1 MLEDDPSHPDLD
13 PALPEA
19 GPDAP
24 TVERPAGIESQF
36 LLARAQARLL
46 GDAAPE
52 RAPITVGRY
61 RVTRRL
67 GAGAMGLVYAARDD
81 ALDREVAIKLL
92 QSQLAGSEAS
102 RQRLVREAQAM
113 ARLNHPNVAHVYE
126 VGEHQQQLFIAM
138 ELVRGQ
144 TLRQWHRE
152 GVRDIG
158 EVLAMHL
165 QAARGLAAAHDVGLV
180 HRDYKPDNVMVDEA
194 GRARVMDFG
203 LARASGESLASGEQP
218 ALGSPADSLPG
229 LSHESPL
236 VHDATL
242 TGTVMGTPA
251 YMAPEQL
258 AGHRVDPRADQ
269 FAFCV
274 ALHEALH
281 GHRPFSGTTSSAL
294 LRAILRRERR
304 RDDRKVRGIPRAV
317 QAMIDRGL
325 AFAPED
331 RLPSMHAIAEV
342 LQDALARARA
352 GSRWLR
358 AAIGTA
364 VLGGGAA
371 ALLWSA
377 QPGAPASSAEVP
389 EAAAP
394 VDPWAVVVADS
405 QLPDPIATPLPD
417 DPAHVTIHRLR
428 NGLTIYVAPQAGVPM
443 IQTAVVVRADPT
455 DEGEGQA
462 GTAEIVRDLLGE
474 TARMGTIDRAAE
486 APWLTQG
493 YLALQAHGLAAD
505 DDARA
510 ALLALAQVALA
521 RARPYQVPAEGL
533 MLLAGLGFGTL
544 GQESP
549 PGMVLTVEV
558 PRNRLG
564 PWAEVMAETLGSLE
578 PRSFL
583 RTVQNLVEGDRER
596 TSDVLRVALD
606 RGLGRATGRVLDA
619 VAMTRN
625 QRALPFAATREF
637 FDAHYRPN
645 NTAIVL
651 VGDVSATEAVSV
663 IESAFGAWAPAP
675 VPARAPVVQQPVAP
689 VDVVDDAPEQ
699 VTFAWPRAD
708 GVSPTAAL
716 EAMLMRSSLAERWL
730 ARDGRARWVWQ
741 AVPHHAFEIAVTPS
755 EGHDLADAEAAVHA
769 MLDAFA
775 SGAID
780 DESLAVAQ
788 AQAQL
793 QSVAWSS
800 SSYALSLLIAES
812 FGRGLQWRDQLASMR
827 GDPIARAA
835 IQRDAASLRDAE
847 AVIVRRH
854 PGPARNE
861 PVPPLLL
868 PPSGPGAPGPSAFA
882 KALLAQPASRL
893 EPQFV
898 LAGSDVLTLP
908 WDGGRALAVD
918 RDVPVMELSV
928 ALPYGLADDAW
939 TCDAWRARVRAL
951 RPSFEREGAWID
963 VDCEVHETRLDITA
977 VASRLDALL
986 PWLVEL
992 RKPVL
997 SDQDART
1004 QLAAIARGRRE
1015 LRHGGGWR
1023 PDAFAV
1029 AMLRGEHGVDAHMPE
1044 DAAVARARP
1053 ESLHAALRASL
1064 AQPCELLVAGPD
1076 AADFARRI
1084 IAAGP
1089 PQPPGHVRA
1098 PVLPRARALRRTTV
1112 FLLDEPGRVRAEV
1125 RAGLL
1130 LEPHD
1135 TAARL
1140 RTHVLRLAIP
1150 EPEFETR
1157 EPIYRFSMPHDASL
1171 ASQRVFE
1178 VAGVDCANVDVPAAL
1193 RALATSL
1200 QSPPS
1205 TQALAHARE
1214 MAEQARR
1221 HHRWVGLATA
1231 EYARSWGAL
1240 EDAAGN
1246 IDPALAEWAALG
1258 TLDDA
1263 SLLAQHTEF
1272 AAKPLVLTV
1281 VADLAHVDRAA
1292 LAQLGDVVIV
1302 DDAVLRDVAVSDRR
1316 LFGYPPEAW

>member
-24 TVERPAGIESQF
+24 TVERPAGVESQF

-46 GDAAPE
+46 GEAAPE
-52 RAPITVGRY
+52 QAPITVGRY
-61 RVTRRL
+61 RITRRL

-113 ARLNHPNVAHVYE
+113 ARLNHANVAHVYE

-152 GVRDIG
+152 RVRDVG
-158 EVLAMHL
+158 EILAMHL

-218 ALGSPADSLPG
+218 AVVGPADSLAG
-229 LSHESPL
+229 ISHESPL
-236 VHDATL
+236 LHDATL

-281 GHRPFSGTTSSAL
+281 GHRPFAGTTSSAL

-304 RDDRKVRGIPRAV
+304 RDDRRVRGIPRAV

-331 RLPSMHAIAEV
+331 RLPSMHAVAEV
-342 LQDALARARA
+342 LHDALARARA

-358 AAIGTA
+358 AAVGTA
-364 VLGGGAA
+364 VLGAGAA
-371 ALLWSA
+371 AVLWST
-377 QPGAPASSAEVP
+377 QPGAPALPLPAS
-389 EAAAP
+389 EAAA
-394 VDPWAVVVADS
+394 VDPWAEIVAQS
-405 QLPDPIATPLPD
+405 QLPEPLAAPLPD

-428 NGLTIYVAPQAGVPM
+428 NGLTIYIAPQAGVPM
-443 IQTAVVVRADPT
+443 IQTAVVVRADTT
-455 DEGEGQA
+455 DERAGQA

-474 TARMGTIDRAAE
+474 TARLGTIDRAAE
-486 APWLTQG
+486 APWLAQA
-493 YLALQAHGLAAD
+493 YAALEAHGLAAD

-510 ALLALAQVALA
+510 ALLALAELSFA

-533 MLLAGLGFGTL
+533 MLLGQLGLGTL

-558 PRNRLG
+558 PRHRLG
-564 PWAEVMAETLGSLE
+564 PWAEVMAESLGSLE

-583 RTVQNLVEGDRER
+583 RSVQSLVESDRER
-596 TSDVLRVALD
+596 AGDAMRVALD
-606 RGLGRATGRVLDA
+606 RGLGRATGQVLDA
-619 VAMTRN
+619 IAVTQN
-625 QRALPFAATREF
+625 QRSLPLAATRAF
-637 FDAHYRPN
+637 FRERYVPN

-651 VGDVSATEAVSV
+651 VGDVSTTEAVSV

-675 VPARAPVVQQPVAP
+675 VPARTSAAAQSIAP
-689 VDVVDDAPEQ
+689 VDIVDDAPPQ
-699 VTFAWPRAD
+699 VNLAWPRGD

-716 EAMLMRSSLAERWL
+716 EAMLLRSSLAERWL
-730 ARDGRARWVWQ
+730 ERDGRARWVWQ
-741 AVPHHAFEIAVTPS
+741 AAPHHAFEIAVAPT

-775 SGAID
+775 SGAIED
-780 DESLAVAQ
+780 DALAVAQ

-800 SSYALSLLIAES
+800 SGFALSLLIAES
-812 FGRGLQWRDQLASMR
+812 FARGLQWRDQLASLR
-827 GDPIARAA
+827 GDPIVREA
-835 IQRDAASLRDAE
+835 IQRDAANLRDAA
-847 AVIVRRH
+847 AVIVRRRS
-854 PGPARNE
+854 GPPRDE
-861 PVPPLLL
+861 SVPPLLL
-868 PPSGPGAPGPSAFA
+868 PPPGRAAPGPSAFA
-882 KALLAQPASRL
+882 ARLLAAPTSRL

-898 LAGSDVLTLP
+898 LAGSDVLALP

-918 RDVPVMELSV
+918 RDVPVMELTYVLS
-928 ALPYGLADDAW
+928 YGVADDAW
-939 TCDAWRARVRAL
+939 ACDAWRARVRAL
-951 RPSFEREGAWID
+951 RPSFEREGAWLD
-963 VDCEVHETRLDITA
+963 VGCDVHETRLNLTA
-977 VASRLDALL
+977 VAARLDALV

-992 RKPVL
+992 RQPVL
-997 SDQDART
+997 ADDDARR
-1004 QLAAIARGRRE
+1004 QLAAIVRGRRD
-1015 LRHGGGWR
+1015 LREGGGLR
-1023 PDAFAV
+1023 PDAFAI
-1029 AMLRGEHGVDAHMPE
+1029 AMLRGEDGVDAHMP
-1044 DAAVARARP
+1044 DDTAVARAQP
-1053 ESLHAALRASL
+1053 SQLQAALRASL
-1064 AQPCELLVAGPD
+1064 AQPCELLAAGPD

-1089 PQPPGHVRA
+1089 AQPPGRPRA
-1098 PVLPRARALRRTTV
+1098 PVLPRARTLARTTV
-1112 FLLDEPGRVRAEV
+1112 FVLDEPGRPRAEV
-1125 RAGLL
+1125 RASLL
-1130 LEPHD
+1130 LEPRD
-1135 TAARL
+1135 TASRL
-1140 RTHVLRLAIP
+1140 QTHVLRLAVP
-1150 EPEFETR
+1150 EPRFATR
-1157 EPIYRFSMPHDASL
+1157 EPFHRFSMPHDATI

-1178 VAGVDCANVDVPAAL
+1178 VAGVECANADATGAL
-1193 RALATSL
+1193 RALADSL
-1200 QSPPS
+1200 RASPS

-1214 MAEQARR
+1214 SVEQARR
-1221 HHRWVGLATA
+1221 SRRWVGLAMA

-1240 EDAAGN
+1240 DDAAGTV
-1246 IDPALAEWAALG
+1246 DPALAEWAALG

-1263 SLLAQHTEF
+1263 TLLARHAEI
-1272 AAKPLVLTV
+1272 AAQPLVLTV
-1281 VADLAHVDRAA
+1281 VADLDRLDRAA
-1292 LAQLGDVVIV
+1292 LALLGEVVIV
-1302 DDAVLRDVAVSDRR
+1302 DDDVLRDVALSDRR
-1316 LFGYPPEAW
+1316 VFGFMPEPW